1 MGDEVIAFTGEFEPY
16 SKDELIELCQK
27 LGAKTPATFAK
38 GTTILLQGA
47 YVMNQWKQ
55 KTNQD
60 ITTTSK
66 SLQAK

>member
-1 MGDEVIAFTGEFEPY
+1 
-16 SKDELIELCQK
+16 LCQK
-27 LGAKTPATFAK
+27 LGAKTPSTFAK

-60 ITTTSK
+60 ITMTSK
-66 SLQAK
+66 SVQAKEKGIRIVPNNDLDDFFV